1 MRPFLFSGSFV
12 VTISKILTVEQVA
25 ELLNVRPSWIYQ
37 RTCDGSER
45 GTGRGRRRS
54 ARGGVSRPHPVD
66 MVERMPHF
74 KAGKLLRFDRDE
86 VLAWFAGMHRNGS
99 EPSVNQPE
107 GSSQA
112 TENQARS
119 EGC

>member
-1 MRPFLFSGSFV
+1 
-12 VTISKILTVEQVA
+12 VTISKILTIEQVC
-25 ELLNVRPSWIYQ
+25 ELINVRPSWVYQ

-45 GTGRGRRRS
+45 GRGRGRRRS

-66 MVERMPHF
+66 TVDRMPHF

-99 EPSVNQPE
+99 EPSVNQP
-107 GSSQA
+107 GGALQT
-112 TENQARS
+112 TENTETKAA
-119 EGC
+119 C

>member
-1 MRPFLFSGSFV
+1 M
-12 VTISKILTVEQVA
+12 TISTILTVDQVA
-25 ELLNVRPSWIYQ
+25 ALLNVRPSWIYQ

-99 EPSVNQPE
+99 KPSVNQPG
-107 GSSQA
+107 GSLQSTESQA
-112 TENQARS
+112 SKEA
-119 EGC
+119 C